1 MFQPLQY
8 ITQRQIARHIHNVY
22 FSTVCN
28 PLSLPVVSLD
38 QLSLHLPPHS
48 KEVVMAARN
57 LLSRL
62 FSHLILLLTVFSI
75 PVLAQVQQDTVD
87 VLQRSALKVF
97 IDCSGCDQDY
107 FRTELTFVNH
117 VRDRK
122 QAHVHVMITQ
132 MYTGSGG
139 TEYTMTFIGQLEF
152 DGVNDTLKY
161 NANKTDTQDMTRK
174 GMLKVLKTGLFR
186 YVIHTPLAEYF
197 SVAYD
202 KPTSGAKVVDKWDY
216 WVFSF
221 NFNSWLNGESQYK
234 YTSLNGGFAASR
246 VTEDWKF
253 RFSLNSYYDDNKYEF
268 QIDDT
273 TTVVSRSISR
283 SYNFNGSAAK
293 SLSDHW
299 SAGFFT
305 YVYSS
310 TYSNTD
316 ISLTVQPGIEYN
328 VFPYSESTRRQLRIG
343 YQVGIKPIRYRDT
356 TIYFKKS
363 ETLFTHSLSA
373 TLSMQQP
380 WGSTSVTLSG
390 SQYLH
395 DLAKNSFSISTNA
408 SIRIFEG
415 LSLTIYGGYS
425 AVHDQLAL
433 AKSSLTPEEVY
444 QQRREL
450 EKTYSYWGSFG
461 ISYSFGSI
469 FNNIV
474 NARFG
479 NQGGGGRTIIMSD

>member
-1 MFQPLQY
+1 MA
-8 ITQRQIARHIHNVY
+8 TQGLLLR
-22 FSTVCN
+22 
-28 PLSLPVVSLD
+28 SL
-38 QLSLHLPPHS
+38 
-48 KEVVMAARN
+48 R
-57 LLSRL
+57 
-62 FSHLILLLTVFSI
+62 HLILFLTLFSI
-75 PVLAQVQQDTVD
+75 PLFAQLEADTSD
-87 VLQRSALKVF
+87 ALQKSALKVF
-97 IDCSGCDQDY
+97 IDCSLCDQDY
-107 FRTELTFVNH
+107 FRTELTFVNY

-139 TEYTMTFIGQLEF
+139 TEYTLTFIGQLEF
-152 DGVNDTLKY
+152 DGINDTLRY

-186 YVIHTPLAEYF
+186 YVIHTPLADFF
-197 SVAYD
+197 SVTYN
-202 KPTSGAKVVDKWDY
+202 KPSSSSKVADKWDY

-234 YTSLNGGFAASR
+234 YTSLNGGFTASR
-246 VTEDWKF
+246 VTEDWKL
-253 RFSLNSYYDDNKYEF
+253 RVSLKSYYNDNKYEF
-268 QIDDT
+268 QTDDT

-283 SYNFNGSAAK
+283 SYNFNGFVAK

-299 SAGFFT
+299 SAGLFT
-305 YVYSS
+305 YLYSS

-316 ISLTVQPGIEYN
+316 VALTVQPGIEYD

-343 YQVGIKPIRYRDT
+343 YQIGIMPIKYMDT

-363 ETLFTHSLSA
+363 ELLFTHSLSA

-395 DLAKNSFSISTNA
+395 DLTKNNFSISANS

-415 LSLTIYGGYS
+415 LSLTIYGGYN

-461 ISYSFGSI
+461 ISYTFGSI

-479 NQGGGGRTIIMSD
+479 NQGGGGTTIIMSD

>member
-1 MFQPLQY
+1 MAEFDLRSPRLFY
-8 ITQRQIARHIHNVY
+8 LMVL
-22 FSTVCN
+22 ST
-28 PLSLPVVSLD
+28 
-38 QLSLHLPPHS
+38 
-48 KEVVMAARN
+48 
-57 LLSRL
+57 LLS
-62 FSHLILLLTVFSI
+62 I
-75 PVLAQVQQDTVD
+75 PLLAQAPQDTVD
-87 VLQRSALKVF
+87 TLQKSALKIFV
-97 IDCSGCDQDY
+97 DCSLCDQDY
-107 FRTELTFVNH
+107 FRTELTFVNY

-139 TEYTMTFIGQLEF
+139 TEYTLTFIGQLEF
-152 DGVNDTLKY
+152 EGVNDTLKY

-174 GMLKVLKTGLFR
+174 GMAKVLKTGLFR
-186 YVIHTPLAEYF
+186 YVIHTPLADFF
-197 SVAYD
+197 SVAYN
-202 KPTSGAKVVDKWDY
+202 KPAAAAKVVDKWDY

-234 YTSLNGGFAASR
+234 YTSLNGGFTASR
-246 VTEDWKF
+246 VTDDWKF
-253 RFSLNSYYDDNKYEF
+253 RFSLNTYYNDNKYEF
-268 QIDDT
+268 PTDDT
-273 TTVVSRSISR
+273 TTVVSRSLTR
-283 SYNFNGSAAK
+283 SYNFNGFAAK

-299 SAGFFT
+299 SAGLFT
-305 YVYSS
+305 YLYSS

-328 VFPYSESTRRQLRIG
+328 IFPYSESTRRQLRIG
-343 YQVGIKPIRYRDT
+343 YQIGIKPIKYIDT

-363 ETLFTHSLSA
+363 EMLFIHSLSA

-395 DLAKNSFSISTNA
+395 DLTKNSFSISANS
-408 SIRIFEG
+408 SIRVFEG

-461 ISYSFGSI
+461 ISYTFGSI

-479 NQGGGGRTIIMSD
+479 NQSGGGTTIIMSD